1 MSEVENGHPDITAT
15 IQDKRIPALRLKVI
29 DAMDENVL
37 VEDVKVRS
45 VIDANGVIEESL
57 DAIRT
62 RRVSKHPAAETRQS
76 PANGISFGCGDSSKD
91 TVINGCR

>member
-45 VIDANGVIEESL
+45 VIDANGVI
-57 DAIRT
+57 
-62 RRVSKHPAAETRQS
+62 
-76 PANGISFGCGDSSKD
+76 
-91 TVINGCR
+91 